1 MAGFIAISMPY
12 DTYMGSVTN
21 SNAFE
26 CRDYPIY
33 EPETEDN
40 KGHQARH
47 LEPISGMLGKIY
59 KAPFSTTDPQ

>member
-1 MAGFIAISMPY
+1 
-12 DTYMGSVTN
+12 MGSVAN

-47 LEPISGMLGKIY
+47 LEPISGMLSKIY
-59 KAPFSTTDPQ
+59 KAPFSTADPQ